1 MRDALSYDVYKA
13 LRHAYH
19 NIRKE
24 LHNRL
29 AENGITWPQFHALY
43 HIGDDGIPTHELAK
57 ELKCNASNMT
67 GLIDRMVENN
77 WVYRASCA
85 QDRRVWIIKL
95 TDEGK
100 KLKAE
105 LLPKHKRNIEELL
118 GVLNQD
124 ELMELKTLL
133 NKLIKRGN

>member
-1 MRDALSYDVYKA
+1 
-13 LRHAYH
+13 
-19 NIRKE
+19 
-24 LHNRL
+24 
-29 AENGITWPQFHALY
+29 
-43 HIGDDGIPTHELAK
+43 
-57 ELKCNASNMT
+57 
-67 GLIDRMVENN
+67 MVENN

>member
-1 MRDALSYDVYKA
+1 MLC
-13 LRHAYH
+13 
-19 NIRKE
+19 
-24 LHNRL
+24 
-29 AENGITWPQFHALY
+29 Y

-100 KLKAE
+100 ALKVKLI
-105 LLPKHKRNIEELL
+105 PKHQKNIEELW
-118 GVLNQD
+118 GVLDQH
-124 ELMELKTLL
+124 ELQELK
-133 NKLIKRGN
+133 NAAK